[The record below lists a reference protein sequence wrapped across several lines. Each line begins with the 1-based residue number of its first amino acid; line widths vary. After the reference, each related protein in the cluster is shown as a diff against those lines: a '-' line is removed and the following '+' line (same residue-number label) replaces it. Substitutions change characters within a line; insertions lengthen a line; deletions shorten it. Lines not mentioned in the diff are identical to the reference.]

1 MKNGAIITGSNR
13 GIGKKIVETF
23 ANEGYKIIWA
33 CARTSNESFE
43 KELKK
48 ISEEKGVDIRP
59 VYFDIANEDEMK
71 EAVKR
76 IRGDKEQ
83 IDVLVNAAGV
93 VNTDLFF
100 MTSISK
106 MREVFD
112 VNYFGTVAFTQ
123 NILKL
128 MMRQKSGS
136 IVNIASIAGLD
147 ANPTNCTY
155 GSSKAALISFSR
167 ILASEVAELGIR
179 VNAIAPGPT
188 DTDMVLQVKEKV
200 GDNILNNCAM
210 SRLAKPEE
218 IANLVAFLA
227 SDKSSFINGQ
237 VIRIDGGSK

>member
-1 MKNGAIITGSNR
+1 MKNGAIVTGANR
-13 GIGKKIVETF
+13 GIGKKIIEKF
-23 ANEGYKIIWA
+23 ASDGYRIIWA
-33 CARTSNESFE
+33 CARQQNEAFE
-43 KELKK
+43 NDMENLSKDNG
-48 ISEEKGVDIRP
+48 IDIRP
-59 VYFDIANEDEMK
+59 VYFDISNEEEIK
-71 EAVKR
+71 NAVKV
-76 IRGDKEQ
+76 IRGDKEP

-100 MTSISK
+100 MTSMSK

-112 VNYFGTVAFTQ
+112 INFFGTVAFTQ
-123 NILKL
+123 NIRKI
-128 MMRQKSGS
+128 MMKQKYGN
-136 IVNIASIAGLD
+136 IINIASIAGLD

-188 DTDMVLQVKEKV
+188 DTDMVLKVKEKV

-210 SRLAKPEE
+210 NRLAKPEE
-218 IANLVAFLA
+218 IANVVAFLA
-227 SDKSSFINGQ
+227 SEESSFINGQ